1 MGFVFVKLTPGEII
15 SSSGGL
21 VFRKLS
27 TKSVAPPPPTPPALY
42 PDNFD
47 LSILGLS
54 SGSYTITVTAKSTGL
69 AESEHSNAVIYTVE

>member
-1 MGFVFVKLTPGEII
+1 MGFTFVKLIVGKIV

-27 TKSVAPPPPTPPALY
+27 TKSVAPPPPPALY

-47 LSILGLS
+47 LRILGLPP
-54 SGSYTITVTAKSTGL
+54 GSYTITAKAKATGL
-69 AESEHSNAVIYTVE
+69 KESEHSNVVIYIVE